1 MPLPKIN
8 TPTYE
13 LTLPSNRKNVIYRPF
28 LVREQKILVLALES
42 EDQKQITDA
51 IIQIIGDCLITKNI
65 DVTKLPTFDIE
76 YLFLNVRSKSV
87 GETVEVNVTC
97 PDDGK
102 TKVETSINI
111 DDIKVVKDK
120 NHKFIIQLD
129 DKYSMKLKYPTL
141 DQFVENNFDFE
152 MAEPKESVSAAM
164 SMLSTCIDMI
174 YDQEESWDASEST
187 KEELDEFID
196 QLNSKQFQEVE
207 QFFRTMPKLS
217 HKLKVKNPQTGVES
231 EVVLEGLVSF
241 FSQVWP
247 T

>member
-13 LTLPSNRKNVIYRPF
+13 LTLPSNKKKIKYRPF
-28 LVREQKILVLALES
+28 LVREEKILVLALES

-87 GETVEVNVTC
+87 GESVEVNITC

-111 DDIKVVKDK
+111 DDIKVVKSKD
-120 NHKFIIQLD
+120 HKLIVKLD
-129 DKYSMKLKYPTL
+129 DKYSMKLKYPSL

-152 MAEPKESVSAAM
+152 MAAPNESVSAAM
-164 SMLSTCIDMI
+164 SMLSSCIDLI
-174 YDQEESWDASEST
+174 YDEEESWDASEST

-196 QLNSKQFQEVE
+196 QLNTKQFQKVE
-207 QFFRTMPKLS
+207 EFFRTMPKLS
-217 HKLKVKNPQTGVES
+217 HTLKVTNPQTGVES
-231 EVVLEGLVSF
+231 EVVLEGLASF
-241 FSQVWP
+241 FS
-247 T
+247 

>member
-13 LTLPSNRKNVIYRPF
+13 LTLPSNKKKVKYRPF
-28 LVREQKILVLALES
+28 LVREEKILVLAMES
-42 EDQKQITDA
+42 GDQKQITDA
-51 IIQIIGDCLITKNI
+51 IVEIISDCLLTKN
-65 DVTKLPTFDIE
+65 VEVSKLPTFDIE

-120 NHKFIIQLD
+120 NHKLIVQLD

-141 DQFVENNFDFE
+141 DQFIENNFDFE
-152 MAEPKESVSAAM
+152 MAEAKESVSAAM

-174 YDQEESWDASEST
+174 YDDQESWDASEST
-187 KEELDEFID
+187 KEELDAFID
-196 QLNSKQFQEVE
+196 QLNTKQFQEVE
-207 QFFRTMPKLS
+207 QFFKTMPKLS
-217 HKLKVKNPQTGVES
+217 HTLKVKNPQTDVES
-231 EVVLEGLVSF
+231 EVVLEGLASF
-241 FSQVWP
+241 FS
-247 T
+247 

>member
-13 LTLPSNRKNVIYRPF
+13 LTLPSNKKKIKYRPF
-28 LVREQKILVLALES
+28 LVREEKILVLALES

-87 GETVEVNVTC
+87 GESVEVNITC

-111 DDIKVVKDK
+111 DDIKVVKSKD
-120 NHKFIIQLD
+120 HKLIVKLD
-129 DKYSMKLKYPTL
+129 EKYSMKLKYPSL
-141 DQFVENNFDFE
+141 DQFIENNFDFE
-152 MAEPKESVSAAM
+152 MAEPNESVSAAM
-164 SMLSTCIDMI
+164 SMLSSCIDMI
-174 YDQEESWDASEST
+174 YDEEESWDASEST

-196 QLNSKQFQEVE
+196 QLNTKQFQEVE
-207 QFFRTMPKLS
+207 EFFKTMPKLS
-217 HKLKVKNPQTGVES
+217 HTLKVTNPQTGVES
-231 EVVLEGLVSF
+231 EVVLEGLASF
-241 FSQVWP
+241 FS
-247 T
+247 